1 MERTDKTTCREYGT
15 ARPASGALEAADR
28 VREQVRQAILAHGLI
43 AAGDAV
49 VLGFSGG
56 PDSLCLFDV
65 LYTLQ
70 KELDF
75 SLSCV
80 HVNHGLRPG
89 DAEEDQAFVES
100 LCKSRG
106 VPLAVVAADCRAAA
120 RSLGLTEEEAG
131 RRLRY
136 DAFAERAAAL
146 AQQGAARVR
155 IAVAQNRNDQAETVL
170 QRLLRGTGT
179 DGMAGMDYVRDGED
193 GFAVIR
199 PLLDTAR
206 ADIEAYLAAAD
217 LAPRRDHTNEENTY
231 VRNRIRNELM
241 PYLADN
247 FNPNI
252 IDTLARAAANAREDS
267 AYLKELAAQ
276 CFFDAQVAAGEV
288 PVPVGGVP
296 AGAAPLTRI
305 CLDRQVVLAAPP
317 AVRHRML
324 RMTFAALGLVQD
336 IAAVHLAAMD
346 QLIEEGR
353 TSSETNLPGGYLLRI
368 EYDVL
373 VLLPPQKPASQP
385 AGAVP
390 GDGATDAE
398 ASARPGETAAGAGQ
412 PAQVQLSGTAAGA
425 AQKAQPGR
433 ARVLTREELLA
444 QIAQEEPADAADG
457 IERGPLSEAE
467 RIRAYIYSK
476 NFAGIREASCVLD
489 ADKVE
494 ALLAG
499 ASAGAGETG
508 ASADAEKAGASAA
521 AGETSASATGESAAP
536 NTLPARIAFRTRQP
550 GDRLPLKEGSKS
562 IQNLMVDDKIP
573 RERRNSLLLAA
584 AGNTVLWMPW
594 GMPRPR
600 YAAGCAAGPA
610 TERFLVLEMAE
621 YV

>member
-28 VREQVRQAILAHGLI
+28 VREQVRQVILAHGLI

-217 LAPRRDHTNEENTY
+217 LVPRRDHTNEENTY
-231 VRNRIRNELM
+231 VRNRIRNELI

-276 CFFDAQVAAGEV
+276 CFFDAQAAAGEV

-296 AGAAPLTRI
+296 EGAAPLTRV

-324 RMTFAALGLVQD
+324 RMAFAALGLVQD

-373 VLLPPQKPASQP
+373 VLLPPQKPASQT
-385 AGAVP
+385 AGTLP
-390 GDGATDAE
+390 GDVATGAE
-398 ASARPGETAAGAGQ
+398 AGARPGETAAGIGQ
-412 PAQVQLSGTAAGA
+412 PAQGQLARAAGA
-425 AQKAQPGR
+425 AQKAQLGR
-433 ARVLTREELLA
+433 ARVLSREELLA
-444 QIAQEEPADAADG
+444 QIAQEEPADAADDT
-457 IERGPLSEAE
+457 ERGPLSEAE

-499 ASAGAGETG
+499 VSAGAGETG
-508 ASADAEKAGASAA
+508 ASADAEKAGVPAGVGASADA
-521 AGETSASATGESAAP
+521 ANAALD
-536 NTLPARIAFRTRQP
+536 TLPARIAFRTRQP
-550 GDRLPLKEGSKS
+550 GDRLPLREGSKS
-562 IQNLMVDDKIP
+562 IQNLMVDEKIP